1 MHSSRRS
8 MLREVCSVWAITAV
22 WIYWA
27 SWMQAD
33 IVVMGLGIM
42 AVLATSHW
50 LRGQREIVLASGEVG
65 QTRTAT
71 REEENTDERKPLL
84 QAEV

>member
-1 MHSSRRS
+1 

-27 SWMQAD
+27 SWMQTN

-42 AVLATSHW
+42 VVLATFNW
-50 LRGQREIVLASGEVG
+50 LRRQQETVLAGGEAS
-65 QTRTAT
+65 QTMTGT
-71 REEENTDERKPLL
+71 IEEESTGERKPLL

>member
-1 MHSSRRS
+1 

-27 SWMQAD
+27 SWMQAN

-42 AVLATSHW
+42 AVLAMSHW

-65 QTRTAT
+65 QTGTGI
-71 REEENTDERKPLL
+71 REEEETGERKPLL

>member
-1 MHSSRRS
+1 MCSSRRS

-27 SWMQAD
+27 SWMQAN
-33 IVVMGLGIM
+33 IVVIGLGIVV
-42 AVLATSHW
+42 VLATFKW
-50 LRGQREIVLASGEVG
+50 LRGQQGTVLASGGGG
-65 QTRTAT
+65 QMTTGTRK
-71 REEENTDERKPLL
+71 EENPDERKPLL

>member
-1 MHSSRRS
+1 
-8 MLREVCSVWAITAV
+8 MLREVWSVWAITAV

-27 SWMQAD
+27 SWMQAN

-42 AVLATSHW
+42 VVLATFHW
-50 LRGQREIVLASGEVG
+50 LRERRETVVAGGEVG
-65 QTRTAT
+65 QPSTGT
-71 REEENTDERKPLL
+71 REEEERGERKPLL

>member
-1 MHSSRRS
+1 

-27 SWMQAD
+27 SWMQAN

-42 AVLATSHW
+42 VVLATFGW
-50 LRGQREIVLASGEVG
+50 LRRQQETVLAGGEVG
-65 QTRTAT
+65 QTRTKICG
-71 REEENTDERKPLL
+71 EEEDRETEPLL
-84 QAEV
+84 QGQV

>member
-1 MHSSRRS
+1 MRPSRRS

-27 SWMQAD
+27 SWMQAN
-33 IVVMGLGIM
+33 IVVMGLGITV
-42 AVLATSHW
+42 VLATSHW
-50 LRGQREIVLASGEVG
+50 LRGQQETVLADGEVG
-65 QTRTAT
+65 QAGTGN
-71 REEENTDERKPLL
+71 REEEEPGERKPLL